1 MSIRDWTMTTGETY
15 AELSNQTVSAANG
28 AEYVYRDAGQGG
40 VPLVLLQH
48 FRGNLDNWDPA
59 LIDELASSRR
69 VVTFDNVGVGGT
81 TGNTPHRFEQ
91 MAHDAIAFL
100 RAMDFDQVD
109 ILGFSIGSFVAQ
121 EIALLRP
128 ALLRKLI
135 LASSAPQG
143 AAGMHG
149 WAPDVIQAVGARQ
162 SNPEGVLDVFTP
174 TLPRAG
180 RLANKP
186 SSACSSEHRAATCP
200 PRGKPDKLSTTPF
213 VRGEFRITVRCSV

>member
-1 MSIRDWTMTTGETY
+1 MTTGETY
-15 AELSNQTVSAANG
+15 EELSNQTVRAANG
-28 AEYVYRDAGQGG
+28 VEYVYRDSGEGG

-81 TGNTPHRFEQ
+81 TGNTPHRVEQ
-91 MAHDAIAFL
+91 MAQDAIAFL
-100 RAMDFDQVD
+100 SAMEFDQVD
-109 ILGFSIGSFVAQ
+109 ILGFSIGSFIAQ

-128 ALLRKLI
+128 ALLRKVI

-149 WAPDVIQAVGARQ
+149 WAPDVIEAVGARQ
-162 SNPEGVLDVFTP
+162 TSPEGVLDVFYAR
-174 TLPRAG
+174 LPRVR
-180 RLANKP
+180 RLGSKP
-186 SSACSSEHRAATCP
+186 SSACSREQGVSTCP
-200 PRGKPDKLSTTPF
+200 RRGKPEKHSTTPL
-213 VRGEFRITVRCSV
+213 VLGEFRITVRCNV